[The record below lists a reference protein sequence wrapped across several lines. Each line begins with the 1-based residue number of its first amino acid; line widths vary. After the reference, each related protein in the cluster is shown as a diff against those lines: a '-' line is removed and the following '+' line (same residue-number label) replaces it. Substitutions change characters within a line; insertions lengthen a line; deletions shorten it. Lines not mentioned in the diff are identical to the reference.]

1 MIEKSL
7 VLLKP
12 DAVQRGI
19 CGELITRFE
28 KSGLKMVAAKL
39 KYADKELAGK
49 HYSEDIEWLTSV
61 GKKAKGAY
69 AKRGIEVSETEEEIG
84 RKIREQLMDYISMSP
99 VFALVIEGHNAIAH
113 IRKLVGATAPADANP
128 GTIRGDYAFDTYEF
142 ADKSGRPLQ
151 NLIHA
156 SDSVKNAEHE
166 ISLWFE
172 PEEIHVWRRADEDL
186 LYRSVKNE

>member
-12 DAVQRGI
+12 DAVQRGV
-19 CGELITRFE
+19 CGEIIARFE
-28 KSGLKMVAAKL
+28 KCGLKIVAAKL

-49 HYSEDIEWLTSV
+49 HYAEDIEWLKSV
-61 GKKAKGAY
+61 GTKAKTSY
-69 AKRGIEVSETEEEIG
+69 EKRGITVAETEEQIG
-84 RKIREQLMDYISMSP
+84 RKIRKQLMDYISMSP

-113 IRKLVGATAPADANP
+113 IRKVVGATAPADAAP

-156 SDSVKNAEHE
+156 SDSVDNAEKE
-166 ISLWFE
+166 INLWFK
-172 PEEIHVWRRADEDL
+172 PDEIHVWRRADEDL
-186 LYRSVKNE
+186 LYRTVKNE